1 MEEMLGKATSELFQ
15 YGLLGAICILLIV
28 GIVWILTLYK
38 HSIDERNAMYEEKFR
53 EIEEA
58 QKESL
63 EDVKKSQR
71 EMFDVFKDTV
81 ASFKQLAK
89 DVGRQTDVFMDV
101 RDQVNKVEWELST
114 LIQKVDKIQEKQD
127 KQYGRIRNGKN
138 NRKPQNKKEITTHT

>member
-38 HSIDERNAMYEEKFR
+38 HSIDERNFMYEEKFR

-63 EDVKKSQR
+63 EEVKKSQR

-89 DVGRQTDVFMDV
+89 DVGRQTDVLMDV

-114 LIQKVDKIQEKQD
+114 LSQKVDKIQEKQD
-127 KQYGRIRNGKN
+127 KQ
-138 NRKPQNKKEITTHT
+138 

>member
-63 EDVKKSQR
+63 EDVKK
-71 EMFDVFKDTV
+71 V
-81 ASFKQLAK
+81 
-89 DVGRQTDVFMDV
+89 
-101 RDQVNKVEWELST
+101 
-114 LIQKVDKIQEKQD
+114 
-127 KQYGRIRNGKN
+127 
-138 NRKPQNKKEITTHT
+138 TT

>member
-53 EIEEA
+53 EIEEV

-89 DVGRQTDVFMDV
+89 DVGRQTDVLMDV

-114 LIQKVDKIQEKQD
+114 LSQKVDKIQEKQD
-127 KQYGRIRNGKN
+127 KQ
-138 NRKPQNKKEITTHT
+138 

>member
-38 HSIDERNAMYEEKFR
+38 HSIDERNAMYEKKFR

-63 EDVKKSQR
+63 EEVKKSQR

-89 DVGRQTDVFMDV
+89 DVGRQTDVLMDV

-114 LIQKVDKIQEKQD
+114 LSQKVDKIQEKQD
-127 KQYGRIRNGKN
+127 KQ
-138 NRKPQNKKEITTHT
+138 

>member
-1 MEEMLGKATSELFQ
+1 MLGKATSELFQ

-38 HSIDERNAMYEEKFR
+38 HSIDERNVMYEEKFR

-89 DVGRQTDVFMDV
+89 DVGRQTDVLMDV

-114 LIQKVDKIQEKQD
+114 LSQKVDKIQEKQD
-127 KQYGRIRNGKN
+127 KQ
-138 NRKPQNKKEITTHT
+138 

>member
-89 DVGRQTDVFMDV
+89 DVGRQTDVLMDV

-114 LIQKVDKIQEKQD
+114 LSQKVDKIQEKQD
-127 KQYGRIRNGKN
+127 K
-138 NRKPQNKKEITTHT
+138 

>member
-89 DVGRQTDVFMDV
+89 DVGRQTDVLMDV

-114 LIQKVDKIQEKQD
+114 LSQKVDKIQEKQD
-127 KQYGRIRNGKN
+127 
-138 NRKPQNKKEITTHT
+138 RK

>member
-89 DVGRQTDVFMDV
+89 DVGRQTDVLMDV
-101 RDQVNKVEWELST
+101 RYQVNKVEWELST
-114 LIQKVDKIQEKQD
+114 LSQKVDKIQEKQD
-127 KQYGRIRNGKN
+127 
-138 NRKPQNKKEITTHT
+138 RK

>member
-89 DVGRQTDVFMDV
+89 DVGRQTDVLMDV

-114 LIQKVDKIQEKQD
+114 LSQKVDKIQEKQY
-127 KQYGRIRNGKN
+127 KQ
-138 NRKPQNKKEITTHT
+138 

>member
-63 EDVKKSQR
+63 EEVKKSQR

-89 DVGRQTDVFMDV
+89 DVGRQTDVLMDV

-114 LIQKVDKIQEKQD
+114 LSQKVDKIQEKQD
-127 KQYGRIRNGKN
+127 KQ
-138 NRKPQNKKEITTHT
+138 

>member
-38 HSIDERNAMYEEKFR
+38 HSIDERNAMYEKKFR

-89 DVGRQTDVFMDV
+89 DVGRQTDVLMDV

-114 LIQKVDKIQEKQD
+114 LSQKVDKIQEKQD
-127 KQYGRIRNGKN
+127 KQ
-138 NRKPQNKKEITTHT
+138 

>member
-1 MEEMLGKATSELFQ
+1 MEDMLGKATSELFQ

-38 HSIDERNAMYEEKFR
+38 HSIDERNAMYEKKFR

-89 DVGRQTDVFMDV
+89 DVGRQTDVLMDV

-114 LIQKVDKIQEKQD
+114 LSQKVDKIQEKQD
-127 KQYGRIRNGKN
+127 KQ
-138 NRKPQNKKEITTHT
+138 

>member
-89 DVGRQTDVFMDV
+89 DVGRQTDVLMDV

-114 LIQKVDKIQEKQD
+114 LSQKVDKIQEKQD
-127 KQYGRIRNGKN
+127 K
-138 NRKPQNKKEITTHT
+138 H

>member
-15 YGLLGAICILLIV
+15 YGLLGVICILLIV

-89 DVGRQTDVFMDV
+89 DVGRQTDVLMDV

-114 LIQKVDKIQEKQD
+114 LSQKVDKIQEKQD
-127 KQYGRIRNGKN
+127 
-138 NRKPQNKKEITTHT
+138 RK

>member
-1 MEEMLGKATSELFQ
+1 MDAMLGNATSESFQ

-89 DVGRQTDVFMDV
+89 DVGRQTDVLMDV

-114 LIQKVDKIQEKQD
+114 LSQKVDKIQEKQD
-127 KQYGRIRNGKN
+127 KQ
-138 NRKPQNKKEITTHT
+138 

>member
-38 HSIDERNAMYEEKFR
+38 HSIDERNVMYEEKFR

-89 DVGRQTDVFMDV
+89 DVGRQTDVLMDV

-114 LIQKVDKIQEKQD
+114 LSQKVYKIQEKQD
-127 KQYGRIRNGKN
+127 KQ
-138 NRKPQNKKEITTHT
+138 

>member
-1 MEEMLGKATSELFQ
+1 MLGKATSELFQ

-38 HSIDERNAMYEEKFR
+38 HSIDERNAMYEKKFR

-89 DVGRQTDVFMDV
+89 DVGRQTDVLMDV

-114 LIQKVDKIQEKQD
+114 LSQKVDKIQEKQD
-127 KQYGRIRNGKN
+127 
-138 NRKPQNKKEITTHT
+138 RK

>member
-89 DVGRQTDVFMDV
+89 DVGRQTDVLMDV

-114 LIQKVDKIQEKQD
+114 LSQKVDKIQEKQD
-127 KQYGRIRNGKN
+127 KQ
-138 NRKPQNKKEITTHT
+138 

>member
-1 MEEMLGKATSELFQ
+1 MLGKATSELFQ

-81 ASFKQLAK
+81 AAFKQLAK
-89 DVGRQTDVFMDV
+89 DVGRQTDVLMDV

-114 LIQKVDKIQEKQD
+114 LSQKVDKIQEKQD
-127 KQYGRIRNGKN
+127 KQ
-138 NRKPQNKKEITTHT
+138 

>member
-38 HSIDERNAMYEEKFR
+38 HSIDERNAIYEEKFR

-89 DVGRQTDVFMDV
+89 DVGRQTDVLMDV

-114 LIQKVDKIQEKQD
+114 LSQKVDKIQEKQD
-127 KQYGRIRNGKN
+127 
-138 NRKPQNKKEITTHT
+138 RK

>member
-53 EIEEA
+53 VIEEA

-89 DVGRQTDVFMDV
+89 DVGRQTDVLMDV

-114 LIQKVDKIQEKQD
+114 LSQKVDKIQEKQD
-127 KQYGRIRNGKN
+127 KQ
-138 NRKPQNKKEITTHT
+138 

>member
-1 MEEMLGKATSELFQ
+1 MEEMFGKATSELFQ
-15 YGLLGAICILLIV
+15 YGLLGTICILLIV

-89 DVGRQTDVFMDV
+89 DVGRQTDVLMDV

-114 LIQKVDKIQEKQD
+114 LSQKVDKIQEKQD
-127 KQYGRIRNGKN
+127 KQ
-138 NRKPQNKKEITTHT
+138 

>member
-1 MEEMLGKATSELFQ
+1 MLGKATSELFQ

-38 HSIDERNAMYEEKFR
+38 HSIDERNAIYEEKFR

-89 DVGRQTDVFMDV
+89 DVGRQTDVLMDV

-114 LIQKVDKIQEKQD
+114 LSQKVDKIQEKQD
-127 KQYGRIRNGKN
+127 KQ
-138 NRKPQNKKEITTHT
+138 

>member
-38 HSIDERNAMYEEKFR
+38 HSIDERNAMYEKKFR

-89 DVGRQTDVFMDV
+89 DVGRQTDVLMDV

-114 LIQKVDKIQEKQD
+114 LSQKVDKIQEKQD
-127 KQYGRIRNGKN
+127 K
-138 NRKPQNKKEITTHT
+138 

>member
-15 YGLLGAICILLIV
+15 YGLLGTICILLIV

-89 DVGRQTDVFMDV
+89 DVGRQTDVLMDV

-114 LIQKVDKIQEKQD
+114 LSQKVDKIQEKQD
-127 KQYGRIRNGKN
+127 KQ
-138 NRKPQNKKEITTHT
+138 

>member
-1 MEEMLGKATSELFQ
+1 MLGKATSELFQ

-81 ASFKQLAK
+81 TSFKQLAK
-89 DVGRQTDVFMDV
+89 DVGRQTDVLMDV

-114 LIQKVDKIQEKQD
+114 LSQKVDKIQEKQD
-127 KQYGRIRNGKN
+127 KQ
-138 NRKPQNKKEITTHT
+138 

>member
-1 MEEMLGKATSELFQ
+1 MEDMLGKATSELFQ

-89 DVGRQTDVFMDV
+89 DVGRQTDVLMDV

-114 LIQKVDKIQEKQD
+114 LSQKVDKIQEKQD
-127 KQYGRIRNGKN
+127 KQ
-138 NRKPQNKKEITTHT
+138 

>member
-38 HSIDERNAMYEEKFR
+38 HSIDERNAMYEKKFR

-89 DVGRQTDVFMDV
+89 DVGRQTDVLMDV

-114 LIQKVDKIQEKQD
+114 LSQKVDKIQEKQD
-127 KQYGRIRNGKN
+127 K
-138 NRKPQNKKEITTHT
+138 H

>member
-38 HSIDERNAMYEEKFR
+38 HSIDERNAMYEKKFR
-53 EIEEA
+53 EIEET

-63 EDVKKSQR
+63 EEVKKSQR

-89 DVGRQTDVFMDV
+89 DVGRQTDVLMDV

-114 LIQKVDKIQEKQD
+114 LSQKVDKIQEKQD
-127 KQYGRIRNGKN
+127 KQ
-138 NRKPQNKKEITTHT
+138 

>member
-38 HSIDERNAMYEEKFR
+38 HSIDERNSMYEEKFR

-63 EDVKKSQR
+63 EEVKKSQR

-89 DVGRQTDVFMDV
+89 DVGRQTDVLMDV

-114 LIQKVDKIQEKQD
+114 LSQKVDKIQEKQD
-127 KQYGRIRNGKN
+127 KQ
-138 NRKPQNKKEITTHT
+138 

>member
-38 HSIDERNAMYEEKFR
+38 HSIDERNVMYEEKFR

-89 DVGRQTDVFMDV
+89 DVGRQTDVLMDV

-114 LIQKVDKIQEKQD
+114 LSQKVDKIQEKQD
-127 KQYGRIRNGKN
+127 KQ
-138 NRKPQNKKEITTHT
+138 

>member
-38 HSIDERNAMYEEKFR
+38 HSIDERNAMYEKKFR

-63 EDVKKSQR
+63 EEVKKSQR

-89 DVGRQTDVFMDV
+89 DVGRQTDVLMDV
-101 RDQVNKVEWELST
+101 REQVNKVEWELST
-114 LIQKVDKIQEKQD
+114 LSQKVDKIQEKQD
-127 KQYGRIRNGKN
+127 KQ
-138 NRKPQNKKEITTHT
+138 

>member
-38 HSIDERNAMYEEKFR
+38 HSIDERNAIYEEKFR

-63 EDVKKSQR
+63 EEVKKSQR

-89 DVGRQTDVFMDV
+89 DVGRQTDVLMDV

-114 LIQKVDKIQEKQD
+114 LSQKVDKIQEKQD
-127 KQYGRIRNGKN
+127 KQ
-138 NRKPQNKKEITTHT
+138 

>member
-1 MEEMLGKATSELFQ
+1 MLGKATSELFQ

-89 DVGRQTDVFMDV
+89 DVGRQTDVLMDV

-114 LIQKVDKIQEKQD
+114 LSQKVDKIQEKQD
-127 KQYGRIRNGKN
+127 KQ
-138 NRKPQNKKEITTHT
+138 

>member
-15 YGLLGAICILLIV
+15 YGLLGTICILLIV

-63 EDVKKSQR
+63 EEVKKSQR

-89 DVGRQTDVFMDV
+89 DVGRQTDVLMDV

-114 LIQKVDKIQEKQD
+114 LSQKVDKIQEKQD
-127 KQYGRIRNGKN
+127 KQ
-138 NRKPQNKKEITTHT
+138 

>member
-1 MEEMLGKATSELFQ
+1 MLGKATSELFQ

-38 HSIDERNAMYEEKFR
+38 HSIDERNAMYEKKFR

-89 DVGRQTDVFMDV
+89 DVGRQTDVLMDV

-114 LIQKVDKIQEKQD
+114 LSQKVDKIQEKQD
-127 KQYGRIRNGKN
+127 KQ
-138 NRKPQNKKEITTHT
+138 

>member
-63 EDVKKSQR
+63 EGVKKSQR

-89 DVGRQTDVFMDV
+89 DVGRQTDVLMDV

-114 LIQKVDKIQEKQD
+114 LSQKVDKIQEKQD
-127 KQYGRIRNGKN
+127 KQ
-138 NRKPQNKKEITTHT
+138 